1 MSPTYPTVAPGVGD
15 WRDPF
20 IGPLG
25 PCPARLAEVIA
36 ILRCLI
42 SALITL
48 SPPGSSVAAARSA
61 SLGVI
66 AEREKGTYHRIRLNL
81 HMLPNLEA
89 PCLQMPRK
97 I

>member
-1 MSPTYPTVAPGVGD
+1 MSPTYLTVAPGVGD

-66 AEREKGTYHRIRLNL
+66 TVSRKGPCHRRRLNL
-81 HMLPNLEA
+81 QARPKLRA
-89 PCLQMPRK
+89 P
-97 I
+97 